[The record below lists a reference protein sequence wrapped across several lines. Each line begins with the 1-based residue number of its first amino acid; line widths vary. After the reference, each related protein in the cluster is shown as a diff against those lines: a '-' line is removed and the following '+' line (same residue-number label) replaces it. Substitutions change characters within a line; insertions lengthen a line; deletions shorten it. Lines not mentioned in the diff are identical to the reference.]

1 MEHERQILRI
11 GAAAIG
17 AAIVLRLIGG
27 LFSPAEAF
35 LTQPETGALLLY
47 LESGRAIH
55 PTTAAPTEETHPP
68 ETTPPTDGATE
79 PSTPSAPEKQPAA
92 FSAEDASLL
101 HWKSYFDYTPDG
113 AKLLAEPLTW
123 SLRQDAPTVLILHTH
138 TTESYTK
145 RNEAYTESSAYRT
158 LDENYNMVSIGDRL
172 TQLLQSQGIQVVH
185 DRTLHDYPSYN
196 GSYSDAREAS
206 QAYLAQYP
214 QIQLI
219 IDLHRDAAEDTNGG
233 QIAFTAPLGGAEAAQ
248 LMFVVGSNSG
258 GLTHPHWEQNLAIA
272 AKLQATLEKQS
283 AGISRGVTLSTQRYN
298 QDLLPGAMLIE
309 VGAAGNTHDQAL
321 ASMDALAKAIVTLAD
336 GTAQ

>member
-11 GAAAIG
+11 GTAAIG
-17 AAIVLRLIGG
+17 AAIVLRLVGG

-35 LTQPETGALLLY
+35 LTQPEAGALLLY
-47 LESGRAIH
+47 MESGRAIH
-55 PTTAAPTEETHPP
+55 PTADAPAEQTHPP
-68 ETTPPTDGATE
+68 ETTPPTGDTTA
-79 PSTPSAPEKQPAA
+79 PSAPEKQPAA

-113 AKLLAEPLTW
+113 AKLLAEPLNW

-145 RNEAYTESSAYRT
+145 RNETYTESSAYRT

-172 TQLLQSQGIQVVH
+172 ALLLQSQGIHVVH

-196 GSYSDAREAS
+196 GSYSDAREAA

-219 IDLHRDAAEDTNGG
+219 IDLHRDAAEDANGE
-233 QIAFTAPLGGAEAAQ
+233 QIAFTAPVGGTEAAQ

-258 GLTHPHWEQNLAIA
+258 GLTHPQWEQNLAIA

-283 AGISRGVTLSTQRYN
+283 SGITRGVTLSTQRYN

-309 VGAAGNTHDQAL
+309 VGAAGNTHAQAL